1 MSLPQS
7 KQQSPIRVRGMLRIE
22 LICEIPCNAT
32 HVRREKRRSSLKW
45 IVQVQPDLVVI
56 CHAHGSHRGLFSRTH
71 EHLLHSYVGPYDTPI
86 LVRMSRREVPTA
98 CYQEMARNVCLR
110 IYRLSSTV
118 DDCGSHVA
126 SALSGSKYMRVP
138 LAHARPFTT
147 CHVNNT
153 VLCILLSRSNDE

>member
-86 LVRMSRREVPTA
+86 LVRMSRREVPRLVIKKWHEMCVYAFIDCHLQWTTA
-98 CYQEMARNVCLR
+98 VVMLPVLSLVANICGCL
-110 IYRLSSTV
+110 
-118 DDCGSHVA
+118 
-126 SALSGSKYMRVP
+126 
-138 LAHARPFTT
+138 
-147 CHVNNT
+147 
-153 VLCILLSRSNDE
+153 